1 MNEIIEVGLQR
12 GDRLTAERAILV
24 GIRKLRGE
32 GLRSMRELAQLATS
46 AGAVPVDVLIQQR
59 DTPHQATYLGK
70 GKVAEL
76 KALQLSADAQIV
88 LFDDELTPVQVSN
101 LIDQLDCKVL
111 DRTELILDIFAQHA
125 TSREGQLQVELA
137 QLSYMAPRLVGKGRM
152 MDRIAGADGGGLG
165 GVGVRG
171 PGETKLE
178 TDRRTLRRKM
188 SHLKEK
194 LEEVRGHREIEKRAR
209 ARSGLP
215 LAALVGYTNAGKST
229 LLNALVGSDEV
240 NAHDRLFETLDTTI
254 RKAEIEGAELLISD
268 TVGFIHDLPEDLFA
282 AFMATFE
289 QVQEADVIVHV
300 LDASTPWAAT
310 ERAASEETLDRL
322 GVADRPTVVA
332 LNKWDKIAGTV
343 DEKRILAQMPD
354 GLPVAA
360 EKRVGLEKLGAE
372 IARAAYA
379 HFVPLTLHIPYDQMA
394 ALHLC
399 RERGRVIQIAYE
411 PDYVAADVE
420 VETELLN
427 TLKPFVVA
435 PA

>member
-12 GDRLTAERAILV
+12 RALLTAEKAILV
-24 GIRKLRGE
+24 GISRLRGE
-32 GLRSMRELAQLATS
+32 GLRSMRELAQLAIA
-46 AGAVPVDVLIQQR
+46 AGAVPVEVLIQQR
-59 DTPHQATYLGK
+59 NSPHQATYIGK
-70 GKVAEL
+70 GKVEEL
-76 KALQLSADAQIV
+76 KALRLSADAEIV
-88 LFDDELTPVQVSN
+88 LFDDELSPVQVGN

-137 QLSYMAPRLVGKGRM
+137 QLSYMAPRLVGKGLM
-152 MDRIAGADGGGLG
+152 MDRIAGGGGGALG

-178 TDRRTLRRKM
+178 TDRRALRRKM
-188 SHLKEK
+188 AHLKEK
-194 LEEVRGHREIEKRAR
+194 LQDVRGHREVEKRAR
-209 ARSGLP
+209 ERSGLP

-254 RKAEIEGAELLISD
+254 RKANIEGAELLISD
-268 TVGFIHDLPEDLFA
+268 TVGFIHDLPDDLFA

-300 LDASTPWAAT
+300 LDASAPWAAT
-310 ERAASEETLDRL
+310 ERAASEELLDRL
-322 GVADRPTVVA
+322 GVADKPTILV
-332 LNKWDKIAGTV
+332 LNKWDKIAGSAQ
-343 DEKRILAQMPD
+343 EKRMLTQMPD

-360 EKRVGLEKLGAE
+360 AKHVGLENVAAQ

-379 HFVPLTLHIPYDQMA
+379 RFVPLSLRIPYDRMA
-394 ALHLC
+394 IVQAC
-399 RERGRVIQIAYE
+399 RDRGRVIQIAYE
-411 PDYVAADVE
+411 PEYVAADVE
-420 VETELLN
+420 VEPELLDI
-427 TLKPFVVA
+427 LKPFVVA
-435 PA
+435 PG

>member
-12 GDRLTAERAILV
+12 RDLLTAEKAILV
-24 GIRKLRGE
+24 GISRLRGE
-32 GLRSMRELAQLATS
+32 GLRSMRELAQLAIA

-59 DTPHQATYLGK
+59 NSPHQATYVGK
-70 GKVAEL
+70 GKVEEL
-76 KALQLSADAQIV
+76 KALRLSADAEIV
-88 LFDDELTPVQVSN
+88 LFDDELTPVQVGN

-137 QLSYMAPRLVGKGRM
+137 QLSYMAPRLVGKGLM
-152 MDRIAGADGGGLG
+152 MDRIAGGGGGGLG

-178 TDRRTLRRKM
+178 TDRRALRRKM
-188 SHLKEK
+188 SHLKQK
-194 LEEVRGHREIEKRAR
+194 LQDVRGHREIEKRAR
-209 ARSGLP
+209 ERSGLP

-254 RKAEIEGAELLISD
+254 RKADIEGAELLISD
-268 TVGFIHDLPEDLFA
+268 TVGFIHNLPEDLFA

-300 LDASTPWAAT
+300 LDASAPWAAT
-310 ERAASEETLDRL
+310 ERAASEQLLDRL
-322 GVADRPTVVA
+322 GVADKPTILV
-332 LNKWDKIAGTV
+332 LNKWDKIAGTMQ
-343 DEKRILAQMPD
+343 EKRMLTQMPD

-360 EKRVGLEKLGAE
+360 AKHVGLENLAAQ

-379 HFVPLTLHIPYDQMA
+379 RFVPLSLRIPYDRMA
-394 ALHLC
+394 IVQAC
-399 RERGRVIQIAYE
+399 RDRGRVIQIAYE
-411 PDYVAADVE
+411 PEYVAADVE
-420 VETELLN
+420 VEPELLDI
-427 TLKPFVVA
+427 LKPFVVA
-435 PA
+435 PG